1 MPPHE
6 IATSAPWLEPRGSTA
21 PPDGLSAPPGPEAIA
36 EFLLRLR
43 ARGVRDLAV
52 LRAMEAIPRRHFVPY
67 RYADLATRDLALP
80 IACGQTMSEPFV
92 IARML
97 EALAAT
103 PASRVLEIGAGS
115 GYTSALLA
123 RLCLDVLAI
132 ERYQGLATQSR
143 TRLHSLGVGN
153 AAVVWGDGL
162 EVPSA
167 AGSFDR
173 LVIHAVVDR
182 VPDSLKDRVAEDGI
196 MVYARS
202 PAAGSA
208 GKQQLVRA
216 VRSSEGEWTET
227 PICRSRLRVLDRGLS
242 LGL

>member
-1 MPPHE
+1 M
-6 IATSAPWLEPRGSTA
+6 GSTA
-21 PPDGLSAPPGPEAIA
+21 PQPSSLSGPGPEAIA

-43 ARGVRDLAV
+43 VKGVRDLAV
-52 LRAMEAIPRRHFVPY
+52 LRAMEAVPRQHFVPH

-80 IACGQTMSEPFV
+80 IACGQTMSEPFL

-97 EALAAT
+97 EALAPT

-123 RLCLDVLAI
+123 RVCLDVLAI
-132 ERYQGLATQSR
+132 ERYQSLATQAR
-143 TRLHSLGVGN
+143 TRLHSLGIGN

-167 AGSFDR
+167 AGVFDR
-173 LVIHAVVDR
+173 LVIHAVVDE
-182 VPDSLKDRVAEDGI
+182 VPVSLKDRIAAEGI

-202 PAAGSA
+202 GAIGAGV
-208 GKQQLVRA
+208 KQRLVRA
-216 VRSSEGEWTET
+216 VRSSDGEWTET
-227 PICRSRLRVLDRGLS
+227 PICPSRLRGLDQGQS